1 MQISSSR
8 FFFEEVSM
16 ALNIKHPEA
25 DRLARTLARTTG
37 ESITEAVLTA
47 IKERLQRETGRG
59 DTDAVRKNIRRIQER
74 FAAKQVADART
85 ADEIIGY
92 DEHGLPA

>member
-1 MQISSSR
+1 
-8 FFFEEVSM
+8 M

-25 DRLARTLARTTG
+25 DRLARALARTTG

-47 IKERLQRETGRG
+47 IRERLQRETGRG
-59 DTDAVRKNIRRIQER
+59 DTDAVRKNIRRIQQR
-74 FAAKQVADART
+74 FAAKRVMDTRT

>member
-1 MQISSSR
+1 
-8 FFFEEVSM
+8 M

-47 IKERLQRETGRG
+47 IRERLQRETGRG
-59 DTDAVRKNIRRIQER
+59 DREAVQKNIRAIQRHFMEGR
-74 FAAKQVADART
+74 AKDAPS

-92 DEHGLPA
+92 DEYGLPA